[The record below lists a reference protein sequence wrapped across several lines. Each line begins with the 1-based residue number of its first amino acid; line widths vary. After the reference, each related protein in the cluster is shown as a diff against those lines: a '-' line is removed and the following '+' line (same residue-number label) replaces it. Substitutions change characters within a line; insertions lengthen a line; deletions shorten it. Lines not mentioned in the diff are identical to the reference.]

1 MPLAKE
7 AIRVLYDGTYG
18 SIYLHAYSV
27 QSEDGLDR
35 GFYETLKYPEG
46 KIIRRSLVRQGD
58 FWLYKELI
66 NEDYTGSDYE
76 QNELQCDF
84 ETGIKRMLLASL
96 L

>member
-1 MPLAKE
+1 M
-7 AIRVLYDGTYG
+7 LYDGIYG
-18 SIYLHAYSV
+18 STYLHAYSV
-27 QSEDGLDR
+27 QAEDGLAC
-35 GFYETLKYPEG
+35 GFYETLKSPEG

-58 FWLYKELI
+58 LWVYKELI

-76 QNELQCDF
+76 QTELQCDF